1 MKQFVHATI
10 QVKNLEKSLAF
21 YQDIIG
27 LPIARRF
34 VSGDDTEIVF
44 LGEGETLV
52 ELIYVEGGEDT
63 NIGNGIALGFGVNS
77 LDETMDFIK
86 DKGVEIHS
94 GPFEPSPTTKFFYVQ
109 DPDGL
114 KIQFIEQK

>member
-10 QVKNLEKSLAF
+10 QVKDLNESLEF
-21 YQDIIG
+21 YQEIVG
-27 LPIARRF
+27 LPIANRF
-34 VSGDDTEIVF
+34 ISGDTEIVF
-44 LGEGETLV
+44 LGQGDTLV
-52 ELIYVEGGEDT
+52 ELIYTEDSKDT
-63 NIGNGIALGFGVNS
+63 TIGDGIALGFGVDC
-77 LDETMDFIK
+77 LEDTIDFIK
-86 DKGVEIHS
+86 DKGIEIHS